1 MNGCAPGVLCAIVQ
15 RSSRGA
21 RHWAQASTGTVG
33 GSCAVLWRGLRV
45 RARPREGTCVRACGR
60 KKKRER
66 ENTFDAAFNSCR
78 HIFGH
83 IWNFYFLLFLFFFF
97 RFACF
102 FHRHHKSA
110 EEPPPHLTCF
120 SKSIMQVW
128 RICWGL
134 YVVVIISWVGSLPDP
149 TSCCIIIAD
158 RSTGNLLERG
168 NCWTGCRAN

>member
-1 MNGCAPGVLCAIVQ
+1 MSSAQSSSGAAEALGTEHKQARALSGAPVQCFGEVCVCAHG
-15 RSSRGA
+15 
-21 RHWAQASTGTVG
+21 
-33 GSCAVLWRGLRV
+33 
-45 RARPREGTCVRACGR
+45 RARERVFAHVGER
-60 KKKRER
+60 KRER
-66 ENTFDAAFNSCR
+66 GRTRSTQHSTAAD
-78 HIFGH
+78 IFLV
-83 IWNFYFLLFLFFFF
+83 IYEIFIFFCSYFFFF